1 RVQAHLNALKK
12 GATASKPTTPKPKPS
27 PNKKPSASKPSASK
41 PKTPRTIG
49 SWQTNKV
56 NGAQYIRAEGTFT
69 VTANDGIVSRFHNPS
84 TNAKH
89 GGLAKKGWSTK
100 YDYLVRANGYVWI
113 QYK

>member
-1 RVQAHLNALKK
+1 MLFR
-12 GATASKPTTPKPKPS
+12 S
-27 PNKKPSASKPSASK
+27 
-41 PKTPRTIG
+41 G

-69 VTANDGIVSRFHNPS
+69 VTANDGIISRFHNPS

-113 QYK
+113 QYKVNGKGPWKFIPFNSWNSKTGAVGKTPYGVFS